1 MRVFAAVYAVVALV
15 LAATASHTYEPLPW
29 LGVCAAAALLAGA
42 AAMQRPMVMSS
53 AAHAGLTA
61 TWAGTLA
68 ARMVARNSMSGTDL
82 STMWALLGMCGGM
95 AVLISLGLKNQQPK
109 PVPVKVKPSSRP

>member
-1 MRVFAAVYAVVALV
+1 MRVFAALYAVAALV
-15 LAATASHTYEPLPW
+15 LAVARTHSYEPAPW
-29 LGVCAAAALLAGA
+29 LAVCAAAALLAGA
-42 AAMQRPMVMSS
+42 AAMQRPMVMLS

-95 AVLISLGLKNQQPK
+95 AVLISLGLKQQQPK
-109 PVPVKVKPSSRP
+109 PVPVKVKPSKP